1 MNMQS
6 DIRRE
11 AIESRE
17 RVNDMLRDIQDLA
30 LQIRTDIAISE
41 QPKVLLME
49 THRILNLVGQIN
61 THIRGYGR
69 HWL

>member
-1 MNMQS
+1 MTN
-6 DIRRE
+6 DLRRE
-11 AIESRE
+11 ALESRE

-61 THIRGYGR
+61 TQIRGYGR